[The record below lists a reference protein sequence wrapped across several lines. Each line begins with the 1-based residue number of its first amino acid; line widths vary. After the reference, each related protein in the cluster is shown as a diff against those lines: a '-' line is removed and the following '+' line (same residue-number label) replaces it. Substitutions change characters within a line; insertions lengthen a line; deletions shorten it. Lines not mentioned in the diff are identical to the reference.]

1 MAEIKPEGS
10 GHKTIKLT
18 PVGTTP
24 ENEGVGTS
32 TVKVGRAVQKP
43 QAPAEDLEK
52 TQAIPLKKL
61 KPLAAKPVDSPF
73 GKKLKLGG
81 TTQALSPKKEETA
94 TKGIPLSG
102 ISSVPKTAVDD
113 GDLTAT
119 VRLNRPAPKTM
130 STQSTPISTKSVP
143 LTVGARS
150 AVASPLGAQPPVADA
165 APSLKS
171 AAASPKV
178 GTATT
183 GIKVG
188 TATTSIH
195 LGAKPAQKIGH
206 GAGAS
211 TSTTGIKIG
220 TATTSIHLGAKPTPG
235 AATIKLVPPQ
245 PAEEDAAESA
255 QTVKIGGVAMP
266 GASTVKLKSPVVPAA
281 PAEAPEVDKVDEL
294 VPAPV
299 AEESAVEEEPAAVLP
314 ADEEPIAEESAP
326 LEDSSEEIAED
337 ANGKSEFKL
346 PDYNVA
352 GTPAP
357 KAHWLFTV
365 TSFVALICLIVWVL
379 LAAVQFL
386 NHWQGMDIQLPGLTF
401 LSAGK

>member
-32 TVKVGRAVQKP
+32 TVKVSRAAQKP

-81 TTQALSPKKEETA
+81 TTQALSPKKEETV

-143 LTVGARS
+143 LSVGARS
-150 AVASPLGAQPPVADA
+150 SVASPLGAQPPVADA

-171 AAASPKV
+171 AAASP
-178 GTATT
+178 
-183 GIKVG
+183 KVG

-294 VPAPV
+294 VPAPA
-299 AEESAVEEEPAAVLP
+299 AEESAVEEEPASVLP
-314 ADEEPIAEESAP
+314 ADEEPVAEESAP
-326 LEDSSEEIAED
+326 LEDSSEDIAED
-337 ANGKSEFKL
+337 ASGKSEFKL
-346 PDYNVA
+346 PDYDVA

>member
-1 MAEIKPEGS
+1 MAEIKPDGT

-18 PVGTTP
+18 PVGTGTP

-32 TVKVGRAVQKP
+32 TVRVSRAALKP

-73 GKKLKLGG
+73 GKKLTPGG
-81 TTQALSPKKEETA
+81 TTQVLSPKKVETS

-102 ISSVPKTAVDD
+102 ISSVPKAAVDD
-113 GDLTAT
+113 SDLTAT
-119 VRLNRPAPKTM
+119 VRLNRPAPKVM
-130 STQSTPISTKSVP
+130 STHSTPISTKSVP
-143 LTVGARS
+143 LSVGARS

-165 APSLKS
+165 APSLKG
-171 AAASPKV
+171 AAAPKV
-178 GTATT
+178 G
-183 GIKVG
+183 
-188 TATTSIH
+188 
-195 LGAKPAQKIGH
+195 
-206 GAGAS
+206 

-220 TATTSIHLGAKPTPG
+220 TATTSIRLGTKPTAG
-235 AATIKLVPPQ
+235 AATVKLVPPQ
-245 PAEEDAAESA
+245 PMEEDVAESA
-255 QTVKIGGVAMP
+255 QTVKISGVAIP

-294 VPAPV
+294 VPAPAV
-299 AEESAVEEEPAAVLP
+299 EEPAVEEEPAAVLST
-314 ADEEPIAEESAP
+314 DEEPIAEESAP
-326 LEDSSEEIAED
+326 EEESAGENAED
-337 ANGKSEFKL
+337 ADEKSDFKL
-346 PDYNVA
+346 PDYDVA

-365 TSFVALICLIVWVL
+365 TSCVALICLIVWVL

>member
-1 MAEIKPEGS
+1 MAEIKPDGT

-18 PVGTTP
+18 PVGTGTP

-32 TVKVGRAVQKP
+32 TVKVSRAALKP

-73 GKKLKLGG
+73 GKKLTLGG
-81 TTQALSPKKEETA
+81 TTQVLSPKKEETS

-102 ISSVPKTAVDD
+102 ISSVPKAAVDD

-150 AVASPLGAQPPVADA
+150 SVASPLGAQPPVADA
-165 APSLKS
+165 APSLKG
-171 AAASPKV
+171 AAAPKV

-183 GIKVG
+183 GIKIG

-206 GAGAS
+206 GAGVS

-220 TATTSIHLGAKPTPG
+220 TATTSIRLGTKPTAG
-235 AATIKLVPPQ
+235 AATVKLVPPQ
-245 PAEEDAAESA
+245 PAEEDALESA

-266 GASTVKLKSPVVPAA
+266 GAGTVKLKSPVVPAA

-294 VPAPV
+294 VPAPAV
-299 AEESAVEEEPAAVLP
+299 EEPAVEEEPAAVLST
-314 ADEEPIAEESAP
+314 DEEPVAEESA
-326 LEDSSEEIAED
+326 EESSEEIAED
-337 ANGKSEFKL
+337 ADEKSDFKL
-346 PDYNVA
+346 PDYDVA

-365 TSFVALICLIVWVL
+365 TSCVALICLIVWVL